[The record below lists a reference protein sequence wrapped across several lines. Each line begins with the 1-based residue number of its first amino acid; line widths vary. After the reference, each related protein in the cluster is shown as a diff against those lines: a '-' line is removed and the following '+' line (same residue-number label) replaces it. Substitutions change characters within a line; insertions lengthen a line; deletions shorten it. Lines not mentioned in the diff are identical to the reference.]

1 MKNLTYDKINITGG
15 FWHEKQEL
23 IRNVTIH
30 NVYKR
35 FSDTGRFAAF
45 NMDWKEGDPNKPHIF
60 WESDVAKWLES
71 VAYLTMKK
79 REPALEAI
87 VDDVV
92 DKIEKGRME
101 DGYFNIHYILFKK
114 DERFTR
120 RQDHELYCLGHLIEA
135 AIAYDKATGKG
146 KFLSLMKD
154 YVALVRKIFMDEER
168 EYFITPGHEEI
179 ELALVKLYDY
189 TGDRSYLELAEFF
202 IEKRGVDERGTDPDR
217 DMLGHPCLQAHK
229 PIREQE
235 SAEGHAV
242 RAVYLYCA
250 VADLAERL
258 SDESLKVTA
267 QTLFDNII
275 NEKMYITGAIGST
288 RKGEAFEE
296 SFLLPN
302 DTAYAET
309 CAALGLALFA
319 RRLGLLDR
327 DSKYA
332 DTVER
337 IIYNGFL
344 SGLSLDG
351 KAFFYVNSHEIDLEN
366 RKISRAEWKPIT
378 ERVEVFG
385 CSCCPPNV
393 TRFISSIGDFLYSY
407 DESAVYVDQYMESS
421 ADFDGFRIEQETNY
435 PFDGNVKIKLS
446 GGDKRIALR
455 IPSWCGRYAVKLNGN
470 AVDPERVKGYAALD
484 VHDGDEIELDLELT
498 VRHIKADSRV
508 RHVRGC
514 AAVTYGPFVMCME
527 GVDNGKG
534 LGNVKLTGLD
544 CRVGFDEALG
554 LPTIIHPAVRE
565 TGEGLYYDVGS
576 EKIERFDA
584 KLIPYFAFANRG
596 ETDMR
601 IWVELKQL

>member
-1 MKNLTYDKINITGG
+1 MKSLTYDKINITGG
-15 FWHEKQEL
+15 FWREKQEL

-35 FSDTGRFAAF
+35 FSDTGRFDAF
-45 NMDWKEGDPNKPHIF
+45 NMNWKEGDPNKPHIY
-60 WESDVAKWLES
+60 WDSDVAKWLES

-79 REPALEAI
+79 REPELEAI
-87 VDDVV
+87 VDEVV

-135 AIAYDKATGKG
+135 AIAYDKATGKR

-154 YVALVRKIFMDEER
+154 YVALVSKIFMDENR
-168 EYFITPGHEEI
+168 DAFITPGHEEI
-179 ELALVKLYDY
+179 ELALVKLYDH
-189 TGDRSYLELAEFF
+189 TGDKSYLELAEFF
-202 IEKRGVDERGTDPDR
+202 IEQRGTNEKGVDPDR
-217 DMLGHPCLQAHK
+217 DMLGSPYLQAHK
-229 PIREQE
+229 PIREQN

-242 RAVYLYCA
+242 RAVYLYSA

-258 SDESLKVTA
+258 GDESLKKA
-267 QTLFDNII
+267 AETLFDNII

-296 SFLLPN
+296 SYLLPN

-319 RRLGLLDR
+319 RRMGLLDR
-327 DSKYA
+327 DAKYA

-351 KAFFYVNSHEIDLEN
+351 KSFFYVNSQEIDLEN
-366 RKISRAEWKPIT
+366 RKVSRLEKKPIT
-378 ERVEVFG
+378 QRVEVFS
-385 CSCCPPNV
+385 CSCCPPNI
-393 TRFISSIGDFLYSY
+393 TRFISSIGDFVYSY
-407 DESAVYVDQYMESS
+407 DNSTVYVDQYMESD
-421 ADFDGFRIEQETNY
+421 AEFDGFSIEQKTNY
-435 PFDGNVKIKLS
+435 PFDGNIKIKLS
-446 GGDKRIALR
+446 GADKKIALR
-455 IPSWCGRYAVKLNGN
+455 IPSWCGKYEIKLNGKALN
-470 AVDPERVKGYAALD
+470 TELVKGYAMVDAK
-484 VHDGDEIELDLELT
+484 DGDEIGLDLELT
-498 VRHIKADSRV
+498 VRHIKADCRV
-508 RHVRGC
+508 RHIRGF

-527 GVDNGKG
+527 GVDNGEH
-534 LGNVKLTGLD
+534 LGEVKLSGLD
-544 CRVGFDEALG
+544 CRVDFDKKLG
-554 LPTIIHPAVRE
+554 LPTIIHPAIRE
-565 TGEGLYYDVGS
+565 MGEGLYFDVGS
-576 EKIERFDA
+576 ETVEKFDA
-584 KLIPYFAFANRG
+584 TLIPYFAFANRG

-601 IWVELKQL
+601 IWIELKL

>member
-1 MKNLTYDKINITGG
+1 MKSLTYDKINITGG
-15 FWHEKQEL
+15 FWSEKQEL
-23 IRNVTIH
+23 VRNTTIW

-45 NMDWKEGDPNKPHIF
+45 NMDWKEGDPDKPHIY
-60 WESDVAKWLES
+60 WDSDVAKWLES
-71 VAYLTMKK
+71 VAYLTIKK
-79 REPALEAI
+79 REPELEAI
-87 VDDVV
+87 VDEVV

-114 DERFTR
+114 EQRFTER
-120 RQDHELYCLGHLIEA
+120 RDHELYCLGHLIEA

-154 YVALVRKIFMDEER
+154 YVSLVRRIFMEEKSAS
-168 EYFITPGHEEI
+168 FATPGHEEI

-202 IEKRGVDERGTDPDR
+202 VEQRGVNEKGANPER
-217 DMLGHPCLQAHK
+217 DMLQSPYIQAHK
-229 PIREQE
+229 PVREQTT
-235 SAEGHAV
+235 AEGHSV
-242 RAVYLYCA
+242 RAVYFYCA

-258 SDESLKVTA
+258 GDESLKKA
-267 QTLFDNII
+267 AETLFDNII

-319 RRLGLLDR
+319 RRMGLLDR

-337 IIYNGFL
+337 VIYNGFL

-351 KAFFYVNSHEIDLEN
+351 KAFFYVNSQEIDLED
-366 RKISRAEWKPIT
+366 RKLSRATWKPIT

-385 CSCCPPNV
+385 CSCCPPNI
-393 TRFISSIGDFLYSY
+393 TRFIPSIGEFVYTY
-407 DESAVYVDQYMESS
+407 DDTAVYVDQYMESV
-421 ADFDGFRIEQETNY
+421 ADFGDFSLEQKTSY
-435 PFDGNVKIKLS
+435 PFNGKVELKLS
-446 GGDKRIALR
+446 GADKKLALR
-455 IPSWCGRYAVKLNGN
+455 IPHWCKNYKISLNAGDV
-470 AVDPERVKGYAALD
+470 AFETVKGYAFIDAR
-484 VHDGDEIELDLELT
+484 DGDVIEMDLELA
-498 VRHIKADSRV
+498 VRHMKADSRI
-508 RHVRGC
+508 RHARGYTS
-514 AAVTYGPFVMCME
+514 VTYGPFVMCME
-527 GVDNGKG
+527 GVDNGEK
-534 LGNVKLTGLD
+534 LGEVRLSGLD
-544 CRVGFDEALG
+544 CRVGFDEELG
-554 LPTIIHPAVRE
+554 LPTIMHTAIRYS
-565 TGEGLYYDVGS
+565 GNGIYYEVGS
-576 EKIERFDA
+576 EKNERFEA

-596 ETDMR
+596 ESDMR
-601 IWVELKQL
+601 IWIELEK

>member
-1 MKNLTYDKINITGG
+1 MKSLTYDKINITGG
-15 FWHEKQEL
+15 FWREKQEL
-23 IRNVTIH
+23 IRSTTVY

-35 FSDTGRFAAF
+35 FSDTGRFDAF
-45 NMDWKEGDPNKPHIF
+45 NMNWQEGDPNKPHIF
-60 WESDVAKWLES
+60 WDSDVAKWLES

-79 REPALEAI
+79 REPELEAI

-154 YVALVRKIFMDEER
+154 YVALVGKVFMDEKR
-168 EYFITPGHEEI
+168 ECFITPGHEEI

-202 IEKRGVDERGTDPDR
+202 VEKRGNDERGINPEK
-217 DMLGHPCLQAHK
+217 DMLGSRYLQAHK
-229 PIREQE
+229 PIREQT
-235 SAEGHAV
+235 SAEGHSV

-258 SDESLKVTA
+258 GDESLKNA
-267 QTLFDNII
+267 AETLFDNII

-319 RRLGLLDR
+319 RRMGLLNR

-337 IIYNGFL
+337 VIYNGFL

-351 KAFFYVNSHEIDLEN
+351 KSFFYVNSQEIDLEN
-366 RKISRAEWKPIT
+366 RRISRAEWKPIT
-378 ERVEVFG
+378 QRVEVFG

-393 TRFISSIGDFLYSY
+393 TRFISSIGDFIYQY
-407 DESAVYVDQYMESS
+407 DDSTVYVDQYMES
-421 ADFDGFRIEQETNY
+421 DGEFEGFSLKQKTNY
-435 PFDGNVKIKLS
+435 PFDGNIKLALS
-446 GGDKRIALR
+446 GADKRIALR
-455 IPSWCGRYAVKLNGN
+455 IPAWCGKYEIKRNGRIVN
-470 AVDPERVKGYAALD
+470 ADIVKGYAMVD
-484 VHDGDEIELDLELT
+484 TRDGDEIELELEMT
-498 VRHIKADSRV
+498 VRHMKADSRV

-527 GVDNGKG
+527 GVDNGEC
-534 LGNVKLTGLD
+534 LGDVKLTGLD
-544 CRVGFDEALG
+544 CRISFDDELG
-554 LPTIIHPAVRE
+554 LPTVIHPALRE
-565 TGEGLYYDVGS
+565 RGEGLYYEVGS
-576 EKIERFDA
+576 EETEKFDA

-601 IWVELKQL
+601 IWIEHRI

>member
-1 MKNLTYDKINITGG
+1 MRTLTYDKIDIKGG
-15 FWHEKQEL
+15 FWQEKQEL
-23 IRNVTIH
+23 IRNVTIW

-35 FSDTGRFAAF
+35 FSDTGRFDAF
-45 NMDWKEGDPNKPHIF
+45 NLDWKEGDPNKPHIF
-60 WESDVAKWLES
+60 WDSDVAKWLES

-79 REPALEAI
+79 REPELEAI

-92 DKIEKGRME
+92 DKIEKGRMD

-120 RQDHELYCLGHLIEA
+120 RKDHELYCLGHLIEA

-154 YVALVRKIFMDEER
+154 YVSLVRRLFMEEQSAA
-168 EYFITPGHEEI
+168 FATPGHEEI

-202 IEKRGVDERGTDPDR
+202 VNQRGVNEKGKDPEK
-217 DMLGHPCLQAHK
+217 DMLGSSYIQSHK

-235 SAEGHAV
+235 SAEGHSV

-258 SDESLKVTA
+258 GDDSLKETA
-267 QTLFDNII
+267 ERLFNNII

-319 RRLGLLDR
+319 RRMGLLDR

-337 IIYNGFL
+337 VIYNGFL

-351 KAFFYVNSHEIDLEN
+351 KSFFYVNSQEIDLED
-366 RKISRAEWKPIT
+366 RKNSRA
-378 ERVEVFG
+378 
-385 CSCCPPNV
+385 
-393 TRFISSIGDFLYSY
+393 
-407 DESAVYVDQYMESS
+407 Q
-421 ADFDGFRIEQETNY
+421 
-435 PFDGNVKIKLS
+435 
-446 GGDKRIALR
+446 
-455 IPSWCGRYAVKLNGN
+455 
-470 AVDPERVKGYAALD
+470 
-484 VHDGDEIELDLELT
+484 
-498 VRHIKADSRV
+498 
-508 RHVRGC
+508 
-514 AAVTYGPFVMCME
+514 
-527 GVDNGKG
+527 
-534 LGNVKLTGLD
+534 
-544 CRVGFDEALG
+544 
-554 LPTIIHPAVRE
+554 
-565 TGEGLYYDVGS
+565 
-576 EKIERFDA
+576 
-584 KLIPYFAFANRG
+584 
-596 ETDMR
+596 
-601 IWVELKQL
+601 

>member
-15 FWHEKQEL
+15 FWREKQEL

-45 NMDWKEGDPNKPHIF
+45 NMDWKEGGPNKPHIF
-60 WESDVAKWLES
+60 WDSDVAKWLES
-71 VAYLTMKK
+71 VAYLTIKK
-79 REPALEAI
+79 REPGLEAI

-92 DKIEKGRME
+92 DKIEKGRMD
-101 DGYFNIHYILFKK
+101 DGYFNIYYILFNKE
-114 DERFTR
+114 ERFTR

-135 AIAYDKATGKG
+135 AIAYDYATGKG

-154 YVALVRKIFMDEER
+154 YVALVRRVFMDEKR
-168 EYFITPGHEEI
+168 ELFITPGHEEI

-189 TGDRSYLELAEFF
+189 TGDRSYLELAQFF
-202 IEKRGVDERGTDPDR
+202 VEKRGADERGADPDG
-217 DMLGHPCLQAHK
+217 DMLGSSYHQAHA
-229 PIREQE
+229 PIREQK

-242 RAVYLYCA
+242 RAVYLYSA
-250 VADLAERL
+250 VADLADRL
-258 SDESLKVTA
+258 SDESLKNA
-267 QTLFDNII
+267 AKTLFDNIV

-296 SFLLPN
+296 SYLLPN
-302 DTAYAET
+302 DTSYAET

-319 RRLGLLDR
+319 RRVGLLDR

-351 KAFFYVNSHEIDLEN
+351 KSFFYINSQEIDLEN
-366 RKISRAEWKPIT
+366 RKVSRIEKKPIT
-378 ERVEVFG
+378 ERVEVFS

-393 TRFISSIGDFLYSY
+393 TRFISSIGDFVYNY
-407 DESAVYVDQYMESS
+407 DEGTVYIDQYMGSD
-421 ADFDGFRIEQETNY
+421 ADFGGFSIEQKTNY
-435 PFDGNVKIKLS
+435 PFDGNIKIKLS
-446 GGDKRIALR
+446 GADKRVALR
-455 IPSWCGRYAVKLNGN
+455 IPSWCKKYEIKLGGRAACASL
-470 AVDPERVKGYAALD
+470 EKGYAIVYAK
-484 VHDGDEIELDLELT
+484 DGDEIELDLELT

-508 RHVRGC
+508 RHNRGC

-527 GVDNGKG
+527 GVDNGEG
-534 LGNVKLTGLD
+534 LGEVKLVGLD
-544 CRVGFDEALG
+544 CRADFDESLE
-554 LPTIIHPAVRE
+554 LPIIIHPAIRE
-565 TGEGLYYDVGS
+565 RGEGLYYDVGS
-576 EKIERFDA
+576 EEIERFDA

-596 ETDMR
+596 ESDMR
-601 IWVELKQL
+601 IWTELRI

>member
-1 MKNLTYDKINITGG
+1 MNTLTYDKIDITDG
-15 FWHEKQEL
+15 FWKEKQEL
-23 IRNVTIH
+23 VRNVTIW

-35 FSDTGRFAAF
+35 FSDTGRFEAF
-45 NMDWKEGDPNKPHIF
+45 NMNWKEGAPNKPHIF
-60 WESDVAKWLES
+60 WDSDVAKWLES

-79 REPALEAI
+79 REPELEAI

-101 DGYFNIHYILFKK
+101 DGYFNIYYILFKK

-120 RQDHELYCLGHLIEA
+120 RMDHELYCLGHLIEA

-154 YVALVRKIFMDEER
+154 YVSLVRRLFMEEQSTA
-168 EYFITPGHEEI
+168 FATPGHEEI

-202 IEKRGVDERGTDPDR
+202 VEQRGVNEKGMDPER
-217 DMLGHPCLQAHK
+217 DMLGSPYLQSHK

-235 SAEGHAV
+235 SAEGHSV

-250 VADLAERL
+250 VADLADRL
-258 SDESLKVTA
+258 GDDSLKEA
-267 QTLFDNII
+267 AKRLFDNII

-319 RRLGLLDR
+319 RRMGLLDR

-337 IIYNGFL
+337 VIYNGFL

-351 KAFFYVNSHEIDLEN
+351 KSFFYVNSQEIDLED
-366 RKISRAEWKPIT
+366 RKISRAQWKPIT

-385 CSCCPPNV
+385 CSCCPPNI
-393 TRFISSIGDFLYSY
+393 TRFIPSIGEFVYSY
-407 DESAVYVDQYMESS
+407 DNETVYVDQYMESS
-421 ADFDGFRIEQETNY
+421 ADFDGFTIDQKTNY
-435 PFDGNVKIKLS
+435 PFDGNVSIKLS
-446 GGDKRIALR
+446 GADKKLAFR
-455 IPSWCGRYAVKLNGN
+455 IPYWCGKYNIKLNGGG
-470 AVDPERVKGYAALD
+470 VTPETVKGYAVIDAR
-484 VHDGDEIELDLELT
+484 DGDTVELELELT
-498 VRHIKADSRV
+498 VRHMKADSRV
-508 RHVRGC
+508 RHARGY
-514 AAVTYGPFVMCME
+514 AAITYGPFVMCME
-527 GVDNGKG
+527 GVDNGEK
-534 LGNVKLTGLD
+534 LGEVKLCGLD
-544 CRVGFDEALG
+544 CRVDFDERLG
-554 LPTIIHPAVRE
+554 LPTVIHPAVRE
-565 TGEGLYYDVGS
+565 IGEGLYYELGS
-576 EKIERFDA
+576 EKTERFDA

-596 ETDMR
+596 ESDMR
-601 IWVELKQL
+601 IWIEVVK

>member
-1 MKNLTYDKINITGG
+1 MKKLTYDKINITGG
-15 FWHEKQEL
+15 FWKEKQEL
-23 IRNVTIH
+23 IRNTTMQ

-35 FSDTGRFAAF
+35 FSDTGRFDAF
-45 NMDWKEGDPNKPHIF
+45 NMNWQEGDPNKPHIF
-60 WESDVAKWLES
+60 WDSDVAKWLEA

-92 DKIEKGRME
+92 DKIEKGRLS

-135 AIAYDKATGKG
+135 AVEYDKATGKG

-154 YVALVRKIFMDEER
+154 YVALVRKIFMDEKR
-168 EYFITPGHEEI
+168 ELFITPGHEEI
-179 ELALVKLYDY
+179 ELALVKLYDH

-202 IEKRGVDERGTDPDR
+202 VEKRGADERGADPDR
-217 DMLGHPCLQAHK
+217 DMLGSPYLQAHK

-242 RAVYLYCA
+242 RAVYLYSA

-258 SDESLKVTA
+258 SDESLKVA
-267 QTLFDNII
+267 SERLFDNII
-275 NEKMYITGAIGST
+275 NEKMYVTGAIGST

-296 SFLLPN
+296 SYLLPN

-319 RRLGLLDR
+319 RRMGILDR

-351 KAFFYVNSHEIDLEN
+351 KAFFYVNSQEIDLED
-366 RKISRAEWKPIT
+366 RKLSRAAWKPIT
-378 ERVEVFG
+378 ERVEVFS

-393 TRFISSIGDFLYSY
+393 VRFISSIADFMYCYNGDT
-407 DESAVYVDQYMESS
+407 VYVDQYMESE
-421 ADFDGFRIEQETNY
+421 ADFEGFRIEQTTNY
-435 PFDGNVKIKLS
+435 PFEGSIKLKLS
-446 GGDKRIALR
+446 GKDKRIALR
-455 IPSWCGRYAVKLNGN
+455 IPFWCGKYEIKINGKKAETELSRGYAVIDAK
-470 AVDPERVKGYAALD
+470 
-484 VHDGDEIELDLELT
+484 DGDEIELLLELT
-498 VRHIKADSRV
+498 VRHLKADSRV
-508 RHVRGC
+508 RHNRGF

-527 GVDNGKG
+527 GVDNGER
-534 LGNVKLTGLD
+534 LGDVKLVGLE
-544 CRVGFDEALG
+544 CRKSFDEKLG
-554 LPTIIHPAVRE
+554 LPTIIHPACRE
-565 TGEGLYYDVGS
+565 TGEGLYFDAESVKTES
-576 EKIERFDA
+576 FDA

-601 IWVELKQL
+601 IWVELKI

>member
-15 FWHEKQEL
+15 FWKEKQEL
-23 IRNVTIH
+23 IRNTTIW
-30 NVYKR
+30 NVHKR
-35 FSDTGRFAAF
+35 FSDTGRFEAF
-45 NMDWKEGDPNKPHIF
+45 NMNWKEGDPNKPHIF
-60 WESDVAKWLES
+60 WDSDVAKWLES

-79 REPALEAI
+79 REPELEAI
-87 VDDVV
+87 VDEVV
-92 DKIEKGRME
+92 DKIEKGRMD

-146 KFLSLMKD
+146 KFLELMKD
-154 YVALVRKIFMDEER
+154 YVSLVRRIFMDEKR
-168 EYFITPGHEEI
+168 EAFITPGHEEI

-189 TGDRSYLELAEFF
+189 TGDKSYLELAEFF
-202 IEKRGVDERGTDPDR
+202 VEKRGSDERGKDPER
-217 DMLGHPCLQAHK
+217 DMLGSPYLQAHK

-258 SDESLKVTA
+258 GDESLKKTA

-288 RKGEAFEE
+288 RRGEAFEE

-319 RRLGLLDR
+319 RRMGLLDR

-351 KAFFYVNSHEIDLEN
+351 KAFFYVNSQEIDLEN
-366 RKISRAEWKPIT
+366 RKTQRADWKPIT
-378 ERVEVFG
+378 QRVEVFG

-393 TRFISSIGDFLYSY
+393 TRFISSIGDF
-407 DESAVYVDQYMESS
+407 VYNYTDDIVYIDQYMESD
-421 ADFDGFRIEQETNY
+421 ADFGGFSIEQKTNY
-435 PFDGNVKIKLS
+435 PFEGTVKIKLK
-446 GGDKRIALR
+446 GADKRIALR
-455 IPSWCGRYAVKLNGN
+455 IPAWCGKYAITLNGK
-470 AVDPERVKGYAALD
+470 AADYKLEKGYAVVDAR
-484 VHDGDEIELDLELT
+484 DGDELCLDLELT
-498 VRHIKADSRV
+498 VRHMKADSRV
-508 RHVRGC
+508 RHIRGLS
-514 AAVTYGPFVMCME
+514 AVTYGPFVMCAE
-527 GVDNGKG
+527 GVDNGER
-534 LGNVKLTGLD
+534 LGEVKLSGFD
-544 CRVGFDEALG
+544 CRVAFDESLG
-554 LPTIIHPAVRE
+554 LPTVIHPAIRQS
-565 TGEGLYYDVGS
+565 GEGLYYDVES
-576 EKIERFDA
+576 EKTERFDA

-601 IWVELKQL
+601 IWLELVK